1 MAAPNVNW
9 GNVSQVTANQSLQT
23 LVDTKKIEIKKDQK
37 SKRKTDWFGLIAA
50 VIVIAVVVLIF
61 KLT

>member
-37 SKRKTDWFGLIAA
+37 SKHKTDWFGLIAA